1 METKTK
7 LPEKKNKLPKSLLV
21 QMYEQMLES
30 RLLEERLIKIY
41 KSGGGYFW
49 IGGPGEE
56 AFGVP
61 LGHLI
66 KKGHDYLHPHYRCT
80 PTMVALGMDTKESI
94 RMMMN
99 KATDTHS
106 GGRNFVNHYCNKKWN
121 VMPVTSTIGVQYS
134 IAIGTA
140 WIQRRSSSDD
150 ITVVT
155 GGDAGT
161 AEGDFATCL
170 IWSSRPKKEL
180 PILITVQNN
189 NWGISTH
196 YSEQHSE
203 KNIADRGKCFGIKT
217 CVIDSMDPEETYL
230 KLKELF
236 SYVRTQR
243 KPALVEIK
251 VSRLYGHSSASG
263 ANFINEPDP
272 LKMFEQKLLKLDII
286 KESQV
291 TKLYKE
297 INKKLIL
304 ETKSIVADPDP
315 SPASIWDS
323 IYYKNENA
331 DWRKF

>member
-7 LPEKKNKLPKSLLV
+7 LPKDLLV

-41 KSGGGYFW
+41 KSGSGYFW

-66 KKGHDYLHPHYRCT
+66 KKGHDYLHLHYRCT
-80 PTMVALGMDTKESI
+80 PTTVALGMDTKESL

-99 KATDTHS
+99 KATDIHS
-106 GGRNFVNHYCNKKWN
+106 GGRNFIHHYCNKKWKL
-121 VMPVTSTIGVQYS
+121 MPVTSPIGVQYS

-150 ITVVT
+150 ITIVT

-161 AEGDFATCL
+161 HEGDFATCL

-203 KNIADRGKCFGIKT
+203 KNITDRGKAFGIKT
-217 CVIDSMDPEETYL
+217 CVINSMDPEDTYI
-230 KLKELF
+230 KLKELID
-236 SYVRTQR
+236 YVRVKR

-251 VSRLYGHSSASG
+251 VSRLYGHSSSSG
-263 ANFINEPDP
+263 ANFIDEPDP
-272 LKMFEQKLLKLDII
+272 LKMFEEKLLKLDII

-291 TKLYKE
+291 SKLYKE
-297 INKKLIL
+297 IDEKLVNQAKLI
-304 ETKSIVADPDP
+304 EKEPDP
-315 SPASIWDS
+315 EGDSIWDNV
-323 IYYKNENA
+323 YYKSENA

>member
-1 METKTK
+1 
-7 LPEKKNKLPKSLLV
+7 
-21 QMYEQMLES
+21 MYEQMVKS
-30 RLLEERLIKIY
+30 RLLEEKLIKIY

-66 KKGHDYLHPHYRCT
+66 KKGHDYLHFHYRCT
-80 PTMVALGMDTKESI
+80 PTMIALGMDIIEPI
-94 RMMMN
+94 RIMMN
-99 KATDTHS
+99 KSTDTHT
-106 GGRNFVNHYCNKKWN
+106 GGRNFSSHYCKKDWRI
-121 VMPVTSTIGVQYS
+121 MPVTSPIETQYS

-140 WIQRRSSSDD
+140 WIQRRSKSDD

-161 AEGDFATCL
+161 HEADFATCM

-189 NWGISTH
+189 SWGISTS
-196 YSEQHSE
+196 YSSQHSE
-203 KNIADRGKCFGIKT
+203 ASTVERGKCFGIKT
-217 CVIDSMDPEETYL
+217 CVIENMCPIETYI
-230 KLKELF
+230 KLKEMF
-236 SYVRTQR
+236 EYVRQSR
-243 KPALVEIK
+243 KPALLEAK

-263 ANFINEPDP
+263 ANFQNEPDP
-272 LKMFEQKLLKLDII
+272 IKMYEEKLLKQNII
-286 KESQV
+286 KSSYI

-297 INKKLIL
+297 INDQLNKLSQSVMK
-304 ETKSIVADPDP
+304 ENDPKSESV
-315 SPASIWDS
+315 WDNVF
-323 IYYKNENA
+323 YKNEQA